1 MKYYLVT
8 NPKFTCRKS
17 GIRFAPLHA
26 NNPGD
31 GVKGGRVNY
40 PATNPHKD
48 ISLDDLKALNVRAE
62 KIGGSLWDPLNF
74 YIGRVQENFG
84 FYFHCRF
91 GQREESDED
100 SDEGEDE
107 TIEEESF
114 SSDEDKENAD

>member
-1 MKYYLVT
+1 MDSNDTRVLY
-8 NPKFTCRKS
+8 
-17 GIRFAPLHA
+17 A

-31 GVKGGRVNY
+31 RVQGGRVNY
-40 PATNPHKD
+40 PALNPRD
-48 ISLDDLKALNVRAE
+48 NITLEDLRALNLTADV
-62 KIGGSLWDPLNF
+62 IGGSGPWDPLVLC
-74 YIGRVQENFG
+74 IGGVQEDFG
-84 FYFHCRF
+84 VYFDRRF